1 MCGSGRQAL
10 VWSVVARRRSRMC
23 RVSQSV
29 SQYQYG
35 AHRRCVEDGE
45 ERVEGVE
52 ERKEEPLPTCTSPTY
67 PALARCSPFGPLP

>member
-29 SQYQYG
+29 SQYG

-52 ERKEEPLPTCTSPTY
+52 ERKEEPLPPSPTY